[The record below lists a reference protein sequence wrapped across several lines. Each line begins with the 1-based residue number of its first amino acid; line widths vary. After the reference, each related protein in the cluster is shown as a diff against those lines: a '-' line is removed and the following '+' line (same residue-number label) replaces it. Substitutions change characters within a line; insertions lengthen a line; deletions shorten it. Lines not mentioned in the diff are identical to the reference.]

1 MYHEEEE
8 ERESGSSQSSA
19 TETPIPPPLPTWL
32 DPLYQMTSS
41 ASTCQ
46 GYSVDVPSTS
56 QGLFVPTVTAIT
68 TSQDLQWMVQSTV
81 ITSSASSHQY
91 PGVPPPAYVEPDPA
105 PPGPSWQ
112 EEQAQQPGP
121 SGIRHQGHQVGLEAR
136 SLGGRRRRD
145 EDLSPEEAERRRV
158 RRERN
163 KQAAARCRNRR
174 RELTERLQS
183 ETDELEDRSTGLRA
197 EIETLSK
204 EKERLQ
210 LVLAAHKGSC
220 KIAHEDD
227 VEDCALAASAHLV
240 CVPPPSSSSS
250 KSEGELQPGSQLQ
263 QQQLQL
269 QQQQQQQQE
278 CAEPLAGAN
287 ISGSYYFDFEPIA
300 GTSSSASS
308 AATAAGTATSMGG
321 PFPSTSGYHPF
332 LLQGAGSGQGEGS
345 QAGGAAPPPPQRA
358 PSSSNGEQSS
368 DSLSSPTLL
377 AL

>member
-1 MYHEEEE
+1 MYHEEEEEEEE

-19 TETPIPPPLPTWL
+19 TETPLPPPLPTWL
-32 DPLYQMTSS
+32 DPLYQMTSP

-91 PGVPPPAYVEPDPA
+91 PRVPPPAYVEPDPA

-121 SGIRHQGHQVGLEAR
+121 SGARHQGHQVGLEAR

-145 EDLSPEEAERRRV
+145 EDLSAEEAERRRV

-174 RELTERLQS
+174 RELTDRLQS

-210 LVLAAHKGSC
+210 LVLAAHKGFC

-227 VEDCALAASAHLV
+227 VEDCALATSAHLV
-240 CVPPPSSSSS
+240 CVPPPSS
-250 KSEGELQPGSQLQ
+250 KSEGELQLGSQLQ
-263 QQQLQL
+263 QL
-269 QQQQQQQQE
+269 QQQQE
-278 CAEPLAGAN
+278 CAEPSAGAN

-300 GTSSSASS
+300 GPSSSASS
-308 AATAAGTATSMGG
+308 AATAAGTSTSVGG

-332 LLQGAGSGQGEGS
+332 LLQGAGPGQDEGN
-345 QAGGAAPPPPQRA
+345 QAGGDAPPPPQQQQQQRA
-358 PSSSNGEQSS
+358 PGSSNGEQSS